1 MNKEI
6 QNTLSDCVKT
16 KTSDILQEERAQ
28 HSERLEKVQD
38 LLNKNM
44 DLWEKKDALQSEERD
59 FRSEITKLKKDV
71 NKITKESLIHEKVRE
86 RLLTI
91 SAEKWYNCDLG
102 GIRIWTG
109 DLLICSQ
116 MLYHWAIPP
125 HGKLCITVSLDR
137 TWPVVFMQSFSFTFR
152 FLRSHVLLQRIYV
165 SSGLSLVHTSFYHAA
180 GEQT

>member
-125 HGKLCITVSLDR
+125 RFSCCITVSVETGHRVWKRIARAKKLDLR
-137 TWPVVFMQSFSFTFR
+137 DIVVLRKVFFNLHSVSWAHMCYFTGYMW
-152 FLRSHVLLQRIYV
+152 V
-165 SSGLSLVHTSFYHAA
+165 
-180 GEQT
+180 